1 MSELWF
7 WAMRWQF
14 IGLAMWA
21 RMYKWTM
28 CMAKKMD
35 MDKWIELS
43 KERWVTKSI
52 VVISEEMVKSCCC
65 HINLLFPCDV
75 VEDHDVGT
83 LSHGDLLTNG
93 RAGAGAL
100 SCLPELRLRLL
111 HNRFPTR
118 SSSVAKFIRSFFT
131 SEVREKNGNLS
142 TSEYD
147 FYVANK
153 DYTIIVYGGMDN
165 TMIESCGM

>member
-1 MSELWF
+1 M
-7 WAMRWQF
+7 
-14 IGLAMWA
+14 
-21 RMYKWTM
+21 
-28 CMAKKMD
+28 
-35 MDKWIELS
+35 
-43 KERWVTKSI
+43 
-52 VVISEEMVKSCCC
+52 
-65 HINLLFPCDV
+65 
-75 VEDHDVGT
+75 GT

-118 SSSVAKFIRSFFT
+118 SRSVAKFIRSFIT

-142 TSEYD
+142 TTEHD

-153 DYTIIVYGGMDN
+153 DYIIIVYGGMDN
-165 TMIESCGM
+165 TIIERFVGCKMFAKCVCLDYSDGHDRQDETETTLTQCPVLTVLGVDGDGV